1 MELKLYSISDK
12 YINYLR
18 KFDNKIYDNKEDI
31 RIHTRKYIGVVLNID
46 NINYYIPMS
55 SPKKTD
61 YFDDECTQIRPS
73 INTIIRITAK
83 NKNGLLQLRGTLR
96 ISNMIPVPNEEIMPY
111 DVEGEKDI
119 KYKDIIRDEI
129 SFIRE
134 SKNQRKII
142 NSAKLVHNQ
151 KINELDIKYL
161 NSCVDFKLLEE
172 KCEEYK
178 DDLYS
183 V

>member
-1 MELKLYSISDK
+1 
-12 YINYLR
+12 
-18 KFDNKIYDNKEDI
+18 
-31 RIHTRKYIGVVLNID
+31 
-46 NINYYIPMS
+46 
-55 SPKKTD
+55 
-61 YFDDECTQIRPS
+61 
-73 INTIIRITAK
+73 
-83 NKNGLLQLRGTLR
+83 
-96 ISNMIPVPNEEIMPY
+96 MIPVPNEEIMPY

-134 SKNQRKII
+134 TKNQRKII

-161 NSCVDFKLLEE
+161 DSCVSFKLLEE
-172 KCEEYK
+172 KCKEYK
-178 DDLYS
+178 NDLYS